1 MKIFRK
7 TFPIRTK
14 FQDVQN
20 EVELQSIAAELGFSP
35 KIISTDN
42 ETYIEMEHLD
52 EMCVAD
58 KYGEAIDG
66 IPSFILEDIY
76 KILSDLYYVYNIEYI
91 DVTPYNFI
99 EVEGR
104 VWIIDF
110 GHAMKR
116 QAGRKMNWYLRE
128 IFDEGE
134 IKYWNPDFK

>member
-7 TFPIRTK
+7 SFPVGTNIR
-14 FQDVQN
+14 DVQR
-20 EVELQSIAAELGFSP
+20 EVELQHIAAELGFSP

-42 ETYIEMEHLD
+42 ETYIEMEHLE

-58 KYGEAIDG
+58 KYGEAIDS

-76 KILSDLYYVYNIEYI
+76 KIVSDLYYVYNIEYI
-91 DVTPYNFI
+91 DVTPYNFV

-116 QAGRKMNWYLRE
+116 QAGRKTNWYLRD
-128 IFDEGE
+128 IFDEGK
-134 IKYWNPDFK
+134 ISYWNSDFK